1 MFQALIIKILAKI
14 NIWIGFLLRKRR
26 VPYNPSEIKT
36 ILVKRTDRIGD
47 AVVSLPL
54 LLELNKHFKITI
66 LTSRYN
72 NFFLKKFFETEI
84 FTEKPLSFSQ
94 SVKMLSNSLLASF
107 QNKENNTPRYD
118 LFLDL
123 SGLRELDIFLRIKK
137 DNLCKYYAS
146 FNMGVW
152 NRMLDYAYPGY
163 PVLFAKK
170 HILDSCKELIS
181 GALNMDIDIPDF
193 IDLSDKMDNPDN
205 FEGKDFIL
213 LNISGIEKFRG
224 PSPKIYAEII
234 NAVNFAGE
242 FVIMDEPRRPHFEE
256 FKKYIKN
263 DNIIYLDREFSLW
276 ELLHIASNS
285 RLYIG
290 SDSGIS
296 HLLQI
301 PTNAILF
308 FGNPAQEVWRPY
320 SKNPYRE
327 KTERGIIIAE
337 TRTSNNLIK
346 KVIYRKTWCKPCF
359 DFGCQKPRCLSIS
372 PNIAAREL
380 DSTIKGIFRIDKTY
394 FKNSAR

>member
-1 MFQALIIKILAKI
+1 MFQALIIKMFARMNLWAGI
-14 NIWIGFLLRKRR
+14 LLRKRR
-26 VPYNPSEIKT
+26 IPYNPTEIKT

-66 LTSRYN
+66 LTSEYN
-72 NFFLKKFFETEI
+72 NFFLKKFFETKI

-94 SVKMLSNSLLASF
+94 SVKMLSNSLLTSF
-107 QNKENNTPRYD
+107 QNKENNAPQYD

-123 SGLRELDIFLRIKK
+123 SGLRELDIFLKIKK
-137 DNLCKYYAS
+137 DNLCEYYTS
-146 FNMGVW
+146 FNMGAW
-152 NRMLDYAYPGY
+152 NRLLDYAYPGY

-181 GALNMDIDIPDF
+181 GALNLDLNIPDYL
-193 IDLSDKMDNPDN
+193 DLSDKMEIAGDFN
-205 FEGKDFIL
+205 GKNFIL
-213 LNISGIEKFRG
+213 VNISGIEKFRG
-224 PSPKIYAEII
+224 PSPKTYAEII
-234 NAVNFAGE
+234 NAVNFDGE
-242 FVIMDEPRRPHFEE
+242 LVIMDEPRRPHFEE
-256 FKKYIKN
+256 FKKYIKK

-308 FGNPAQEVWRPY
+308 FGNGSQEVWNPY
-320 SKNPYRE
+320 SKNPYKR
-327 KTERGIIIAE
+327 KVGRDIIIAE
-337 TRTSNNLIK
+337 TKTSNNLIK
-346 KVIYRKTWCKPCF
+346 KVIYRRAWCRPCF
-359 DFGCQKPRCLSIS
+359 DFGCQKPQCLSFS
-372 PNIAAREL
+372 RNIVAGEL
-380 DSTIKGIFRIDKTY
+380 NSTIKGLF
-394 FKNSAR
+394 